1 MGYIV
6 EAKETSD
13 SMELEDEDWR
23 YLLHQANSSSQNPE
37 VGRLEGQY
45 ATHPPEV
52 ISDSVSQDLAET
64 LSRLVPD
71 LPAESKSVLDPPPVP
86 GAASTLHMQNYFGGE
101 RKAIVEEFIRLCEQ
115 GELRVRRTP

>member
-1 MGYIV
+1 
-6 EAKETSD
+6 
-13 SMELEDEDWR
+13 MELEDEDWR
-23 YLLHQANSSSQNPE
+23 YLLHQANSYSQNPE

-45 ATHPPEV
+45 ATNPPEV

-71 LPAESKSVLDPPPVP
+71 LPAESKSVLDPPPVL
-86 GAASTLHMQNYFGGE
+86 GAASTLHLQNYFGGE